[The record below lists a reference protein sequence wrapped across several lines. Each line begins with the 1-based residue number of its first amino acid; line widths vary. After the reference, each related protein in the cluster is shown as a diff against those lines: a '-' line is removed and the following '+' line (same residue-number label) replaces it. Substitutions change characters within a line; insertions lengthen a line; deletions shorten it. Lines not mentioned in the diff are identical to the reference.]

1 MEQMTLLQEKVVSE
15 LDRLFP
21 RLVEMARTIYE
32 HPELGFEE
40 KEAAE
45 LLGAFLQGSGF
56 HVEAGLGSLPTA
68 FRAFQ
73 GAAERPSV
81 AFLAEYDA
89 LPGLGH
95 ACGHNLIAVASA
107 GAGAALAAALPEG
120 AGRVFVMG
128 TPAEEMHGGKIRMI
142 QEGAFDGVEAAL
154 MFHPSVRNAAVKRTL
169 AMTELKVSFHG
180 KSSHA
185 AAAPELGINALDA
198 MVLTFAGINA
208 LRQQIPDDARIHGII
223 TRGGDAPN
231 IIPAFTEARIAV
243 RSLEHGAMKALIE
256 RVRGCVAGAAQ
267 ATGCSF
273 EVEAVGPAYE
283 GLLPNY
289 TLAGLFRKHVEA
301 LGMVIDD
308 HDETGYIGSSD
319 IGNVSRVMP
328 VIHPE
333 LTIGTREALPHTTGF
348 CRAVQSEE
356 AQRVMG
362 IAAKALALTALSY
375 LADPDTR
382 AKVQAEFEK
391 TSRGAKPASRS

>member
-1 MEQMTLLQEKVVSE
+1 MKEMALLEQRVVSE
-15 LDRLFP
+15 MDRIFP
-21 RLVEMARTIYE
+21 RLIDMARTIYDQ
-32 HPELGFEE
+32 PELGYEE

-45 LLGAFLQGSGF
+45 LLGAFLKESGF
-56 HVEAGLGSLPTA
+56 HVSTGLGSLPTA
-68 FRAFQ
+68 FRAFR
-73 GAAERPSV
+73 GAPEKPSV

-107 GAGAALAAALPEG
+107 GAGAALAAALPDG

-142 QEGAFDGVEAAL
+142 QEGAFDGVEVAL
-154 MFHPSVRNAAVKRTL
+154 MFHPSVRNAVVKRTL
-169 AMTELKVSFHG
+169 AMTELNVSFYG

-198 MVLTFAGINA
+198 MVLTFSAINA
-208 LRQQIPDDARIHGII
+208 LRQQIPNDARIHGII

-243 RSLEHGAMKALIE
+243 RSLEHGAMEALIE
-256 RVRGCVAGAAQ
+256 RVRACAEGAAR
-267 ATGCSF
+267 ATGCS
-273 EVEAVGPAYE
+273 VEIDTVGPAYE

-289 TLAGLFRKHVEA
+289 TLAGLFQKHVEA
-301 LGMVIDD
+301 FGLVIDD

-319 IGNVSRVMP
+319 IGNLSRLVP

-333 LTIGTREALPHTTGF
+333 LSIGAREALPHTTGF
-348 CRAVQSEE
+348 CEAVQSEE
-356 AQRVMG
+356 AQRVTG
-362 IAAKALALTALSY
+362 IAAKALALTGLTY
-375 LADPDTR
+375 LIDPDTR
-382 AKVQAEFEK
+382 SKVQAEFEG
-391 TSRGAKPASRS
+391 SEENPGPADRS

>member
-1 MEQMTLLQEKVVSE
+1 MEQMAQLEKKVVAE
-15 LDRLFP
+15 MERIFP
-21 RLVEMARTIYE
+21 RLVDMARTIYE
-32 HPELGFEE
+32 HPELGYEE
-40 KEAAE
+40 RKAAG
-45 LLGAFLQGSGF
+45 LLGAFLKERGF
-56 HVEAGLGSLPTA
+56 QVAAGLGSLPTA

-73 GAAERPSV
+73 GGPERPSV
-81 AFLAEYDA
+81 GFLAEYDA

-107 GAGAALAAALPEG
+107 GAGAALAAALPNG
-120 AGRVFVMG
+120 AGRVFVLG

-142 QEGAFDGVEAAL
+142 QEKAFEGVEAAL

-198 MVLTFAGINA
+198 MVLTFSAINA
-208 LRQQIPDDARIHGII
+208 LRQQIPEDARIHGII
-223 TRGGDAPN
+223 TCGGDAPN

-243 RSLEHGAMKALIE
+243 RSLEHRAMEALIE
-256 RVRGCVAGAAQ
+256 RVRACAAGAAQ

-273 EVEAVGPAYE
+273 DMETVGPAYE

-289 TLAGLFRKHVEA
+289 TLAGLFEKHVEA
-301 LGMVIDD
+301 LGLVMED

-319 IGNVSRVMP
+319 IGNLSRLMP

-333 LTIGTREALPHTTGF
+333 LTIGAREALPHTTGF
-348 CRAVQSEE
+348 CDAVQSEE

-362 IAAKALALTALSY
+362 IAAKALALTGLNY
-375 LADPDTR
+375 LIDPDIRT
-382 AKVQAEFEK
+382 KVRAEFEEAGQK
-391 TSRGAKPASRS
+391 LGGANRS